1 MEVPLFS
8 PSTVKS
14 SPCDNVGMLPFV
26 SPLLSTYVAEGMVD
40 LEK

>member
-14 SPCDNVGMLPFV
+14 SPGDDVGMLPFV
-26 SPLLSTYVAEGMVD
+26 TPLMSTYVAEGMVD
-40 LEK
+40 LE